1 MCVGTAL
8 VGCSS
13 DDAVV
18 DGGDNKGIASETQ
31 YLTVNLVT
39 NSTNGTRAAG
49 DLTEDDPN
57 NAKYEEGLANEN
69 EVKKVRFY
77 FFDASG
83 NPAAVRKTTDG
94 FSNYLDW
101 NKNISD
107 EGSDMPNVEKV
118 LSATLV
124 LQSPLGDNTTETTQL
139 VAIVNPE
146 GDANDKLSLAS
157 LAEITGNYGDVSNG
171 FVMSNSTYYMAAGDV
186 KNKKMTVSVEGK
198 VKATSGEALND
209 PVQIYVER
217 TMAKVRLNSGL
228 TAVKEI
234 EGVKIY
240 STAKGEEK
248 QTFTEMTGGESVE
261 KEIFVKFLGWNTT
274 AVADKSRLVK
284 EISTKWPANLL
295 GENMPWNWSEF
306 SRSFWAV
313 NASGVA
319 YQYGAFQNGSADD
332 NKFQAQAMTKFDKS
346 QWVYIN
352 ENATDVANMDDGKDP
367 TTPTKV
373 IISAQL
379 VDENGNPIDIAEYG
393 DTRTTVS
400 ELKKL
405 YADNCGL
412 YRKTVT
418 GEGADAVTTF
428 TKIEP
433 KDITFKTISDLDN
446 DNHKPDINKAGR
458 YKVYAQLTT
467 DAEKTEWYPSNNKDA
482 VALSTADANG
492 SLKALGTAKVCS
504 EGRTYYY
511 FDIKHLGNKKNGVV
525 RNHIYDANITAL
537 TGLGTPVYNPDEII
551 YPEKP
556 EDDDNSFIAA
566 QINILSW
573 RVVANDVTLDW

>member
-49 DLTEDDPN
+49 DLTEGDLN

-69 EVKKVRFY
+69 EVKNVRFY

-107 EGSDMPNVEKV
+107 EDSDMPNVEKV

-146 GDANDKLSLAS
+146 GAANDKLSLAS

-234 EGVKIY
+234 DGVKIY

-295 GENMPWNWSEF
+295 GENMPWNWAEF

-319 YQYGAFQNGSADD
+319 YQYGAFQGGTADD
-332 NKFQAQAMTKFDKS
+332 NKFQAQAKTKFDKS
-346 QWVYIN
+346 EWVYIN
-352 ENATDVANMDDGKDP
+352 ENATDVANMDDGEDP
-367 TTPTKV
+367 ATPTKV

-412 YRKTVT
+412 YRKTET
-418 GEGADAVTTF
+418 GEGADKKTTF

-433 KDITFKTISDLDN
+433 EDITFKTISDLDN
-446 DNHKPDINKAGR
+446 DNHKPDIDKAGR

-467 DAEKTEWYPSNNKDA
+467 DAETETWYPNNSKNA
-482 VALSTADANG
+482 VALSTAEANG
-492 SLKALGTAKVCS
+492 SLKALGTAKVWS

-511 FDIKHLGNKKNGVV
+511 FDIKHLGGKKNGVV

>member
-1 MCVGTAL
+1 M
-8 VGCSS
+8 
-13 DDAVV
+13 
-18 DGGDNKGIASETQ
+18 
-31 YLTVNLVT
+31 NLVT

-217 TMAKVRLNSGL
+217 TMAKVRLHSGL

-234 EGVKIY
+234 VGVKIY
-240 STAKGEEK
+240 STAKG
-248 QTFTEMTGGESVE
+248 
-261 KEIFVKFLGWNTT
+261 
-274 AVADKSRLVK
+274 
-284 EISTKWPANLL
+284 
-295 GENMPWNWSEF
+295 
-306 SRSFWAV
+306 
-313 NASGVA
+313 
-319 YQYGAFQNGSADD
+319 
-332 NKFQAQAMTKFDKS
+332 
-346 QWVYIN
+346 
-352 ENATDVANMDDGKDP
+352 
-367 TTPTKV
+367 
-373 IISAQL
+373 
-379 VDENGNPIDIAEYG
+379 
-393 DTRTTVS
+393 
-400 ELKKL
+400 
-405 YADNCGL
+405 
-412 YRKTVT
+412 
-418 GEGADAVTTF
+418 
-428 TKIEP
+428 
-433 KDITFKTISDLDN
+433 
-446 DNHKPDINKAGR
+446 
-458 YKVYAQLTT
+458 
-467 DAEKTEWYPSNNKDA
+467 
-482 VALSTADANG
+482 
-492 SLKALGTAKVCS
+492 
-504 EGRTYYY
+504 
-511 FDIKHLGNKKNGVV
+511 
-525 RNHIYDANITAL
+525 
-537 TGLGTPVYNPDEII
+537 
-551 YPEKP
+551 
-556 EDDDNSFIAA
+556 
-566 QINILSW
+566 
-573 RVVANDVTLDW
+573 